1 MIVCLQSEMTYKSD
15 DLDILQ
21 SLLTFS
27 DILDSLHGRRI
38 SRAFWDYYKVNGIID
53 DSCYKLEAL
62 NASESQGPGEAEFS
76 MLRLK
81 DIDRQ
86 RELFDDMESE
96 SETTTTEDDEFTQ
109 SVDIHG
115 RPKPKR

>member
-1 MIVCLQSEMTYKSD
+1 M
-15 DLDILQ
+15 
-21 SLLTFS
+21 
-27 DILDSLHGRRI
+27 
-38 SRAFWDYYKVNGIID
+38 
-53 DSCYKLEAL
+53 EAL

-115 RPKPKR
+115 RPKPKRYNLLFSKLSARWRNRLN